1 MATWTL
7 FPWRGEYPFDADA
20 VAAQWDRLHR
30 CDAEPRPQDPRLL
43 QAWALFHAG
52 EFERAAQAGEALG
65 PAGFTVA
72 CKALCI
78 QANHVERRERNRLA
92 MFEAAAETA
101 RRMTEAQ
108 PEHAGAWFW
117 HGYALGRYSQ
127 GISVA
132 KALAQGLGQRVRQSL
147 ERAVALQPRHADAHV
162 ALGLFHAEVIDKVGP
177 LIAGMT
183 YGARR
188 EDALAAFEQGL
199 QLNPHSPIALIEY
212 AHGLLMLEGEPAQAR
227 ADALM
232 QQAAAMKP
240 ADAAERL
247 SVELARMELV
257 T

>member
-1 MATWTL
+1 MGPWAL
-7 FPWRGEYPFDADA
+7 FPWRGDYPFDAET
-20 VAAQWDRLHR
+20 VARQWDRLHL
-30 CDAEPRPQDPRLL
+30 CDAEPRPDDPDLL
-43 QAWALFHAG
+43 QAWALYHAG

-72 CKALCI
+72 CKATCI
-78 QANHVERRERNRLA
+78 HANYVERRERTRLA
-92 MFEAAAETA
+92 MFEAAAESA

-108 PEHAGAWFW
+108 PDHAGAWFW
-117 HGYALGRYSQ
+117 QGYALGRYSQ

-147 ERAVALQPRHADAHV
+147 EQAIALQPRHADAHV
-162 ALGLFHAEVIDKVGP
+162 ALGLFHAEVIDKVGS

-188 EDALAAFEQGL
+188 DQALAAFEQGL
-199 QLNPHSPIALIEY
+199 QLNPHSPIGLVEF

-232 QQAAAMKP
+232 QKAAAMQA

-257 T
+257 A